1 MACNCCLA
9 QVADRIQKFVE
20 LKGEPEAIIGKLTEE
35 GSAFSKHPEAEEAVE
50 DMRQLVQ
57 VLNCMATPMHR
68 LRQGHAKYVC
78 MYV

>member
-1 MACNCCLA
+1 MV

-35 GSAFSKHPEAEEAVE
+35 GSAFSGHQEAEEAVE

-57 VLNCMATPMHR
+57 VLNCMGAPMHR
-68 LRQGHAKYVC
+68 LRQGHAEYAC